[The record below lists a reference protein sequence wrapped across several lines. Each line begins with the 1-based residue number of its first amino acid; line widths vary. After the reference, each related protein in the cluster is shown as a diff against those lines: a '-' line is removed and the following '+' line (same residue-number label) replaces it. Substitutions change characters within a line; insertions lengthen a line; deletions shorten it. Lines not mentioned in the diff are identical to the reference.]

1 MWQTQ
6 VHAGI
11 FNQDS
16 TLPTHVGNEWC
27 NFLLLLSF
35 HTFKSFVQAHHSLE
49 GWGNTAILSRKEQS
63 QSLSQHVDH
72 WRFYILSSRIEARI
86 WCLWCPINS
95 LIINIKPSQ
104 NGNLF
109 VTLWK
114 IDTWHLVW
122 QVTRHPCKWGNSV
135 RSSESINNT
144 SVIQRFWDH
153 QRWVWTAT
161 LQGHLACCT
170 PPFTSGKRISNCLE
184 CPMNNLPN
192 TLIVC

>member
-6 VHAGI
+6 VNAGI

-16 TLPTHVGNEWC
+16 TLPAHVGNEWC
-27 NFLLLLSF
+27 NFLLLLFF
-35 HTFKSFVQAHHSLE
+35 HTFKSFIQAHNSLE
-49 GWGNTAILSRKEQS
+49 GWGNTAIPSRKEQS

-86 WCLWCPINS
+86 WCLWW
-95 LIINIKPSQ
+95 PSNHQ
-104 NGNLF
+104 HQGISEWKLF

-122 QVTRHPCKWGNSV
+122 QVTRHPCKSGNSV
-135 RSSESINNT
+135 RSSECINNT
-144 SVIQRFWDH
+144 SVIQRFWDRK
-153 QRWVWTAT
+153 RWVWTVT

-170 PPFTSGKRISNCLE
+170 PPFTSGKRISNCLSTHTSE
-184 CPMNNLPN
+184 K
-192 TLIVC
+192 TLKPKDQQA